1 VSSRRELLIGRFR
14 AGSLDRIRRMSL
26 ILIKVQEGTGFEQL
40 EELSRE
46 IHTLKGES
54 RMLGFADISDLAHES
69 EEVLGAGRGA
79 PPTPEQCARLIDAF
93 ELISRA
99 LRGELGGDEEAHLV
113 LARRRETMRDPAPA
127 KEVAGEQPP
136 PAAAAKTVPPP
147 QLNELELRERREQRE
162 QRVQREQRGQREQRD
177 KWVQVN
183 ARRIDELCERISDF
197 DADFNAIRQS
207 LRELARSA
215 FLEKKARPLLE
226 DLDRAETKLQDITNM
241 GWALRLVPVAPT
253 LEDLAKHA
261 HDLATKLEKKVH
273 VSVRGGE
280 AQIERTVLDALWD
293 PMLHLVRNAIDH
305 GIEHPSERAG
315 KPPRASLLIQAE
327 SVGPNVIVSI
337 VDDGRGIDP
346 RSVRE
351 AAVTRGLLGAEAA
364 SSMSDREVMD
374 LLFVHGFSTRAQV
387 GELSGRGVGLD
398 VVRDTVEALGG
409 SASLESQPHH
419 GTRVALSLPAAI
431 GKERALVIPFGDL
444 LYGIPSRDVVEILPE
459 ATAHT
464 EPVAG
469 GRILRHRD
477 VALPLRSMGAAL
489 GAAASAD
496 GRFVLVVQHGGV
508 RSAFSVPSLL
518 GDRELVRRP
527 VDPVVIATMHV
538 HASAILSDGKLVL
551 LLTVPELLRR
561 SERAAETLGAPGPA
575 RRQPRVLVVDDSPIV
590 REVVT
595 EILRGGGF
603 EPHALPDGTTALDY
617 LDGNP
622 VDVAVLDVDMPGM
635 NGLEL
640 LQRIRVR
647 WQRLPVVMLTT
658 QASPEIKRQALSL
671 GADAYVVKAEF
682 LEGSLLKTVRR
693 FAGD

>member
-1 VSSRRELLIGRFR
+1 
-14 AGSLDRIRRMSL
+14 MSL
-26 ILIKVQEGTGFEQL
+26 ILIKLREGNGFEQL
-40 EELSRE
+40 EELSRD

-54 RMLGFADISDLAHES
+54 RMLGFADISDLVHES

-79 PPTPEQCARLIDAF
+79 PPTSERCTRLIDSF
-93 ELISRA
+93 ELVARA
-99 LRGELGGDEEAHLV
+99 LRGELGGDEDAHLA
-113 LARRRETMRDPAPA
+113 LATGRATLRQSAAPKEEAREPSALAESAENVPPAP
-127 KEVAGEQPP
+127 KPNPNEPREQRNH
-136 PAAAAKTVPPP
+136 
-147 QLNELELRERREQRE
+147 QEQRE
-162 QRVQREQRGQREQRD
+162 QPEARDPREPDEPREPLD

-183 ARRIDELCERISDF
+183 ARRVDELCERISDF
-197 DADFNAIRQS
+197 DADFNAIRHS
-207 LRELARSA
+207 LRDLARSA
-215 FLEKKARPLLE
+215 LVEKAARPLLE

-241 GWALRLVPVAPT
+241 SWALRLVPVAPT
-253 LEDLAKHA
+253 LEELATHA
-261 HDLATKLEKKVH
+261 HELATKLEKKVQ
-273 VSVRGGE
+273 VDVRGGE
-280 AQIERTVLDALWD
+280 AQIERTVLDALWE

-327 SVGPNVIVSI
+327 SIGPNVIVSI

-346 RSVRE
+346 RRVRE
-351 AAVTRGLLGAEAA
+351 AAVGRGLLGVEAA
-364 SSMSDREVMD
+364 SAMSDTELID
-374 LLFVHGFSTRAQV
+374 LVFVHGFSTRAEV
-387 GELSGRGVGLD
+387 GDLSGRGVGLD
-398 VVRDTVEALGG
+398 VVRDAVEALGG
-409 SASLESQPHH
+409 SVSLESQPNH

-431 GKERALVIPFGDL
+431 GKERALVVCFGDL
-444 LYGIPSRDVVEILPE
+444 LYGIPSRDVIEILPE
-459 ATAHT
+459 ATART
-464 EPVAG
+464 EAVAG

-477 VALPLRSMGAAL
+477 AALPLRSMGPVL
-489 GAAASAD
+489 GATPATE
-496 GRFVLVVQHGGV
+496 GRFILVVQHASV
-508 RSAFSVPSLL
+508 RFAFSVPSLL

-527 VDPVVIATMHV
+527 VDPVVESTMHI

-561 SERAAETLGAPGPA
+561 CEQAPETPAAPGQA
-575 RRQPRVLVVDDSPIV
+575 RQRSRVLVVDDSPIV

-603 EPHALPDGTTALDY
+603 EPHPVPDATTALDY
-617 LDGNP
+617 LDGNT

-635 NGLEL
+635 DGLEL
-640 LQRIRVR
+640 LQRIRLR